1 MRTFLSN
8 AKLFTFLTLG
18 YAAFYFA
25 NNLGTEF
32 LYLTPGAHLVHIP
45 SGIKILITLI
55 TGFVG
60 ACAIFVASILWGLL
74 YAFPSEYGLVAM
86 LSLGSAVV
94 PWLVCKMSSKQFQ
107 LDGELSNLSIIS
119 LAFIGIG
126 YAFLNTLVT
135 QSILYLSG
143 HTESLWS
150 GMQVM
155 MIGDITGILL
165 VVTLA
170 RLINRFINR
179 DRAFSSKKF

>member
-1 MRTFLSN
+1 
-8 AKLFTFLTLG
+8 
-18 YAAFYFA
+18 
-25 NNLGTEF
+25 
-32 LYLTPGAHLVHIP
+32 
-45 SGIKILITLI
+45 
-55 TGFVG
+55 
-60 ACAIFVASILWGLL
+60 
-74 YAFPSEYGLVAM
+74 M

-179 DRAFSSKKF
+179 DGAFSSKKF